1 MTREALNL
9 TISEPLRRAR
19 VRERLDA
26 IADPAGMTPPQIAGR
41 ALTLGLGLIESD
53 MRLIFPGQ
61 SPTSTAIPCSA
72 PPSAPPSSTATQHTT
87 QPCAATDSKDAP
99 RIAPTT
105 SAEPDTAKPRE
116 ALPKMVS
123 TEEAAR
129 ALGYRSTGALI
140 MHCQRHP
147 ELTEHSEKQ
156 GRARLWRR
164 ADLKAAVTLAGYGP
178 R

>member
-26 IADPAGMTPPQIAGR
+26 IADHAGMTPTQIAGR

-61 SPTSTAIPCSA
+61 SPTSTAIPCTLSTSA
-72 PPSAPPSSTATQHTT
+72 PPPSAATQHTT

-105 SAEPDTAKPRE
+105 GAEPDTAKPQKASPR
-116 ALPKMVS
+116 MVS
-123 TEEAAR
+123 TDEAAR
-129 ALGYRSTGALI
+129 ALGYASKSAFS

-147 ELTEHSEKQ
+147 DLMKHSEKR
-156 GRARLWRR
+156 GRARLWNL
-164 ADLKAAVTLAGYGP
+164 ADLKAAYAQNGWQP

>member
-9 TISEPLRRAR
+9 TLSEPLRRAR

-26 IADPAGMTPPQIAGR
+26 IADHAGMTPTQIAGR

-72 PPSAPPSSTATQHTT
+72 PPSAPPPSTATQHTT

-105 SAEPDTAKPRE
+105 GAEPDTAKPQKASPR
-116 ALPKMVS
+116 MVS
-123 TEEAAR
+123 TEDAAR
-129 ALGYRSTGALI
+129 TLGYRSASALL

-147 ELTEHSEKQ
+147 ELAQHSQKQ
-156 GRARLWRR
+156 GRARLWNL
-164 ADLKAAVTLAGYGP
+164 ADLKAAFTLAGYGP

>member
-26 IADPAGMTPPQIAGR
+26 IADHAGMTPTQIAGR

-61 SPTSTAIPCSA
+61 SPTSTAIPCSPPTSA
-72 PPSAPPSSTATQHTT
+72 PLPSAATQHTT

-99 RIAPTT
+99 RIAPT
-105 SAEPDTAKPRE
+105 AGAKPDTAKPRE
-116 ALPKMVS
+116 APPKMVS

-129 ALGYRSTGALI
+129 ALGYRSASALL

-147 ELTEHSEKQ
+147 ELAQHSQKQ
-156 GRARLWRR
+156 GRARLWRL
-164 ADLKAAVTLAGYGP
+164 ADLKAAFALAGHRP

>member
-1 MTREALNL
+1 MNRESLNL
-9 TISEPLRRAR
+9 TLTSALRTAR

-26 IADPAGMTPPQIAGR
+26 IAAHTGVTSTQIAGR

-53 MRLIFPGQ
+53 VRLIFPGQ
-61 SPTSTAIPCSA
+61 SPTSAAIPCAPPTSA
-72 PPSAPPSSTATQHTT
+72 PPPSAATQHTT
-87 QPCAATDSKDAP
+87 QPCAATNGDDAQ

-105 SAEPDTAKPRE
+105 GAEPDTAKPQKASPR
-116 ALPKMVS
+116 MVS

-129 ALGYRSTGALI
+129 ALGYASKSAFS

-147 ELTEHSEKQ
+147 ELMKHSEKR
-156 GRARLWRR
+156 GRERLWDLV
-164 ADLKAAVTLAGYGP
+164 ALKAAYSQNGWQP

>member
-26 IADPAGMTPPQIAGR
+26 IADHAGMTPTQIAGR

-61 SPTSTAIPCSA
+61 SPTSTAIPCSPPTSA
-72 PPSAPPSSTATQHTT
+72 PLPSAATQHTT

-99 RIAPTT
+99 RIAPTPG
-105 SAEPDTAKPRE
+105 AKPDTAKPRE
-116 ALPKMVS
+116 APPKMVS

-129 ALGYRSTGALI
+129 ALGYASKSAFS

-147 ELTEHSEKQ
+147 ELAQHSEKQ
-156 GRARLWRR
+156 GRARLWRL
-164 ADLKAAVTLAGYGP
+164 ADLKAAFTLAGYGP

>member
-26 IADPAGMTPPQIAGR
+26 IADHAGMTPTQIAGR
-41 ALTLGLGLIESD
+41 ALTIGLGLIESD

-61 SPTSTAIPCSA
+61 SPTSAAIPCALPISA
-72 PPSAPPSSTATQHTT
+72 TLPSPATQHTT
-87 QPCAATDSKDAP
+87 QPCAAVDSKDAQ

-105 SAEPDTAKPRE
+105 SAKPDSAKPQE
-116 ALPKMVS
+116 ASPRMVS
-123 TEEAAR
+123 TDDAAR
-129 ALGYRSTGALI
+129 ALGYRSASALL

-147 ELTEHSEKQ
+147 ELAQHSQKQ
-156 GRARLWRR
+156 GRARLWNL
-164 ADLKAAVTLAGYGP
+164 ADLKAAFALAGYGP